1 MRAAL
6 FIFFFGSVL
15 SLQAQT
21 ARPDTLKYCLLNN
34 NLGIG
39 GYDPVSYF
47 LTGKPQ
53 KGSRSISATYD
64 GVQYNFL
71 SDQNKKVFV
80 QNPKKFL
87 PQFGGWCSMTL
98 AMGKATQPTFDN
110 FLIDSGKLYLFERTL
125 SLNGREI
132 WLKDVKT
139 NQRLASANYET
150 LVTRR
155 GVK

>member
-1 MRAAL
+1 M
-6 FIFFFGSVL
+6 
-15 SLQAQT
+15 
-21 ARPDTLKYCLLNN
+21 
-34 NLGIG
+34 
-39 GYDPVSYF
+39 
-47 LTGKPQ
+47 
-53 KGSRSISATYD
+53 
-64 GVQYNFL
+64 
-71 SDQNKKVFV
+71 FV
-80 QNPKKFL
+80 QDPQKFL

-98 AMGKATQPTFDN
+98 AMGKATRPTFDN
-110 FLIDSGKLYLFERTL
+110 FIIDSGKLYLFERTL